1 MLATAT
7 PINATAHIG
16 TIIQKAILSGRGMSS
31 TTIFILGLS
40 GTTTRFMLHP
50 FGVGEVVAGRHF
62 LAHFRQQFWFSA

>member
-31 TTIFILGLS
+31 TTIFMLGLS
-40 GTTTRFMLHP
+40 GTTTRFMLLP
-50 FGVGEVVAGRHF
+50 FVVAEVVAGRHF
-62 LAHFRQQFWFSA
+62 LAHFSQQFWFSA